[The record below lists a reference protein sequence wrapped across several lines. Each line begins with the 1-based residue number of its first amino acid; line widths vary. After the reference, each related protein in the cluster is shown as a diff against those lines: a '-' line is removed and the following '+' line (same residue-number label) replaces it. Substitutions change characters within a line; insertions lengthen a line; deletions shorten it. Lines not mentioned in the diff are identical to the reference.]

1 MEVYLQ
7 EVNGESFLKDTP
19 ETWRQIEVI
28 CEVTKRHG
36 ARVNHSCG
44 AHVHI
49 GMNKLDTARKRWRRF
64 FKMIENYEEYL
75 YRAAGGD
82 LGRMHQAM
90 QLALVKELQK
100 QIE

>member
-7 EVNGESFLKDTP
+7 EVKGESFLKDTP

-49 GMNKLDTARKRWRRF
+49 GMNKLDTARERWRRF
-64 FKMIENYEEYL
+64 FKM
-75 YRAAGGD
+75 
-82 LGRMHQAM
+82 
-90 QLALVKELQK
+90 
-100 QIE
+100 